1 MSINVINFSMGF
13 FFAVYTVV
21 KLPDANCMNE
31 ICILFQNSKSVSIE
45 YYTLVFKIA
54 FLSLRE

>member
-1 MSINVINFSMGF
+1 MGF
-13 FFAVYTVV
+13 VSAVYTVV
-21 KLPDANCMNE
+21 KLPDGNCMNG

-54 FLSLRE
+54 FFLSLRE

>member
-1 MSINVINFSMGF
+1 MGF

-21 KLPDANCMNE
+21 KLPDGNCMNG

>member
-1 MSINVINFSMGF
+1 MGF

-21 KLPDANCMNE
+21 KLPDGYCMNG
-31 ICILFQNSKSVSIE
+31 ICILFQNSKSDSIE

-54 FLSLRE
+54 FLITKRMIRDVII